1 MGRCI
6 RPMYG
11 MLHSGSYEKIW
22 HRFFLIPNEE
32 RSGRVAN
39 TNTFIMKPKIDFCFK
54 ELMEFAEVRRGFIA
68 AVLGISPEEVVS
80 TELKP
85 THLRV
90 KHQKDKLGIL
100 DVHVILN
107 GEIQIDM
114 EIQVAQF
121 LFWRERS
128 LFYLSKMYSDI
139 ILAGEGYQVLG
150 KCIHV
155 GILDFILFEE
165 DEEYYSCFH
174 LWEDKRRRIYSD
186 KLEIHIVELPKL
198 AEREYPETALLKWA
212 RFFNAEKKE
221 EFEMVAKTDPH
232 IQKAYDQL
240 LYMSGNEEK
249 RLLYEA
255 RQKALND
262 YNTQMYSNW
271 HDGYSEGE
279 EKKLIELICKKMKK
293 NCSAEEIADLLEE
306 DKEKVEAIYN
316 TVLDFAPDYNI
327 EKIWRK
333 LGGGKKT
340 AAV

>member
-1 MGRCI
+1 M
-6 RPMYG
+6 
-11 MLHSGSYEKIW
+11 K
-22 HRFFLIPNEE
+22 E

-85 THLRV
+85 TYLRV

-128 LFYLSKMYSDI
+128 LFYLSKMYSDV

-255 RQKALND
+255 RQKAIND

-306 DKEKVEAIYN
+306 DKAKVETIYN
-316 TVLDFAPDYNI
+316 TALDFAPDYNI
-327 EKIWRK
+327 EKIWKK
-333 LGGGKKT
+333 LGGRKKQT
-340 AAV
+340 AV

>member
-1 MGRCI
+1 M
-6 RPMYG
+6 
-11 MLHSGSYEKIW
+11 
-22 HRFFLIPNEE
+22 
-32 RSGRVAN
+32 AN

-128 LFYLSKMYSDI
+128 LFYLSKMYSDV

-198 AEREYPETALLKWA
+198 AKREYPETALLKWA

-255 RQKALND
+255 RQKAIND

-306 DKEKVEAIYN
+306 DKAKVETIYN
-316 TVLDFAPDYNI
+316 TALDFAPDYNI
-327 EKIWRK
+327 EKIWKK
-333 LGGGKKT
+333 LGGRKKQT
-340 AAV
+340 AV

>member
-1 MGRCI
+1 M
-6 RPMYG
+6 
-11 MLHSGSYEKIW
+11 
-22 HRFFLIPNEE
+22 
-32 RSGRVAN
+32 AD

-128 LFYLSKMYSDI
+128 LFYLSKMYSDV

-155 GILDFILFEE
+155 GILDFILLEE

-255 RQKALND
+255 RQKAIND

-279 EKKLIELICKKMKK
+279 KRGYREGEKQGYKEGEEKKLIGLICKKMKK

-316 TVLDFAPDYNI
+316 TVLNFAPDYNI
-327 EKIWRK
+327 ERIWKK
-333 LGGGKKT
+333 LGGAEKP
-340 AAV
+340 AVVRAEQMIE

>member
-1 MGRCI
+1 M
-6 RPMYG
+6 
-11 MLHSGSYEKIW
+11 
-22 HRFFLIPNEE
+22 
-32 RSGRVAN
+32 AN

-85 THLRV
+85 TYLRV

-128 LFYLSKMYSDI
+128 LFYLSKMYSDV

-255 RQKALND
+255 RQKAIND

-316 TVLDFAPDYNI
+316 TVLNFAPDYNI
-327 EKIWRK
+327 EKIWKK
-333 LGGGKKT
+333 LGGRKKQT
-340 AAV
+340 AV

>member
-1 MGRCI
+1 M
-6 RPMYG
+6 
-11 MLHSGSYEKIW
+11 
-22 HRFFLIPNEE
+22 
-32 RSGRVAN
+32 AD

-128 LFYLSKMYSDI
+128 LFYLSKMYSDV

-255 RQKALND
+255 RQKAIND

-327 EKIWRK
+327 ERIWKK
-333 LGGGKKT
+333 LGGRKKQT
-340 AAV
+340 AV

>member
-1 MGRCI
+1 M
-6 RPMYG
+6 
-11 MLHSGSYEKIW
+11 
-22 HRFFLIPNEE
+22 
-32 RSGRVAN
+32 VN

-128 LFYLSKMYSDI
+128 LFYLSKMYSDV

-255 RQKALND
+255 RQKAIND

-279 EKKLIELICKKMKK
+279 KRGYREGEKQGYKEGEEKKLIGLICKKMKK

-316 TVLDFAPDYNI
+316 TVLNFAPDYNI
-327 EKIWRK
+327 ERIWKK
-333 LGGGKKT
+333 LGGAEKP
-340 AAV
+340 AVVRAEQMIE

>member
-1 MGRCI
+1 M
-6 RPMYG
+6 
-11 MLHSGSYEKIW
+11 
-22 HRFFLIPNEE
+22 
-32 RSGRVAN
+32 AN

-128 LFYLSKMYSDI
+128 LFYLSKMYSDV

-255 RQKALND
+255 RQKAIND

-271 HDGYSEGE
+271 HDGYSEGEKRGYREGEKQGYKEGEKEGYKEGE

-306 DKEKVEAIYN
+306 DKAKVETIYN
-316 TVLDFAPDYNI
+316 TALDFAPDYNI
-327 EKIWRK
+327 ERIWKK
-333 LGGGKKT
+333 LGGAEKP
-340 AAV
+340 AVVRDEQMIE

>member
-1 MGRCI
+1 M
-6 RPMYG
+6 
-11 MLHSGSYEKIW
+11 
-22 HRFFLIPNEE
+22 
-32 RSGRVAN
+32 AN

-174 LWEDKRRRIYSD
+174 LWEDKRRMIYSD

-198 AEREYPETALLKWA
+198 AEHEYPETALLKWA

-293 NCSAEEIADLLEE
+293 NFSAEEIADLLEE

-316 TVLDFAPDYNI
+316 TVLNFAPDYNI

>member
-1 MGRCI
+1 M
-6 RPMYG
+6 
-11 MLHSGSYEKIW
+11 
-22 HRFFLIPNEE
+22 
-32 RSGRVAN
+32 AN

-128 LFYLSKMYSDI
+128 LFYLSKMYSDV

-255 RQKALND
+255 RQKAIND

-279 EKKLIELICKKMKK
+279 KRGYREGEKQGYKEGEKEGYKEGEEKKLIGLICKKMKK

-306 DKEKVEAIYN
+306 DKAKVETIYN
-316 TVLDFAPDYNI
+316 TALDFSPDYNI
-327 EKIWRK
+327 ERIWKK
-333 LGGGKKT
+333 LGGAEKP
-340 AAV
+340 AVVRDEQMIE

>member
-1 MGRCI
+1 M
-6 RPMYG
+6 
-11 MLHSGSYEKIW
+11 
-22 HRFFLIPNEE
+22 
-32 RSGRVAN
+32 AN

-85 THLRV
+85 TYLRV

-128 LFYLSKMYSDI
+128 LFYLSKMYSDV

-255 RQKALND
+255 RQKAIND

-306 DKEKVEAIYN
+306 DKAKVETIYN
-316 TVLDFAPDYNI
+316 TALDFAPDYNI
-327 EKIWRK
+327 EKIWKK
-333 LGGGKKT
+333 LGGRKKQT
-340 AAV
+340 AV

>member
-1 MGRCI
+1 M
-6 RPMYG
+6 
-11 MLHSGSYEKIW
+11 
-22 HRFFLIPNEE
+22 
-32 RSGRVAN
+32 AN

-128 LFYLSKMYSDI
+128 LFYLSKMYSDV

-306 DKEKVEAIYN
+306 DKAKVETIYN
-316 TVLDFAPDYNI
+316 TALDFAPDYNI
-327 EKIWRK
+327 ERIWKK
-333 LGGGKKT
+333 LGGAEKP
-340 AAV
+340 AVVRDEQMIE

>member
-1 MGRCI
+1 M
-6 RPMYG
+6 
-11 MLHSGSYEKIW
+11 
-22 HRFFLIPNEE
+22 
-32 RSGRVAN
+32 AN

-255 RQKALND
+255 RQKAIND

-306 DKEKVEAIYN
+306 DRAKVETIYN
-316 TVLDFAPDYNI
+316 TALDFAPDYNI
-327 EKIWRK
+327 EKIWNK
-333 LGGGKKT
+333 LGGAEKP
-340 AAV
+340 AVVRDEQMIE

>member
-1 MGRCI
+1 M
-6 RPMYG
+6 
-11 MLHSGSYEKIW
+11 
-22 HRFFLIPNEE
+22 
-32 RSGRVAN
+32 AN

-198 AEREYPETALLKWA
+198 AEHEYPETALLKWA

-271 HDGYSEGE
+271 HNGYSEGEKRGYREGEKQGYKEGE

-293 NCSAEEIADLLEE
+293 NFSAEEIADLLEE
-306 DKEKVEAIYN
+306 DKAKVETIYN
-316 TVLDFAPDYNI
+316 TALDFAPDYNI
-327 EKIWRK
+327 ERIWKK
-333 LGGGKKT
+333 LGGAEKP
-340 AAV
+340 AVVRDEQMIE